1 MPQSE
6 QLRRKMSGGPDSWV
20 LKEEGLGLA
29 YAYGQEV
36 MVGEWTDSL
45 VRGKKELGDPAPG
58 SWADRN

>member
-1 MPQSE
+1 
-6 QLRRKMSGGPDSWV
+6 MSGGPDSWV